1 VGALW
6 KQSCRIQALA
16 ACLPGAV
23 RWTEDPWIRWLPTN
37 QGSCPATLWCHRCPA
52 AAALEKDNKTGARP
66 CSDATFLYILFSREM
81 KAFLIEVSV
90 GLIMEDGLNFFQFK
104 FQKFA

>member
-1 VGALW
+1 
-6 KQSCRIQALA
+6 
-16 ACLPGAV
+16 
-23 RWTEDPWIRWLPTN
+23 
-37 QGSCPATLWCHRCPA
+37 
-52 AAALEKDNKTGARP
+52 
-66 CSDATFLYILFSREM
+66 M